1 LASSNRV
8 ISSNNETAVV
18 EFRDVH
24 LRFGEAAVLNGLD
37 LKVAAGE
44 LFVLLGRS
52 GAGKST
58 VLRLVNRLLEP
69 TAGSIRIRGEPVDVA
84 EVTALRRR
92 TGYVIQETGLFPH
105 LTVRANVGVVPRL
118 MGWEESARE
127 ARIDE
132 MLTLTG
138 LSDPG
143 LGDRFP
149 RELSGGQRQRV
160 GVARALAA
168 DPDLLLCDE
177 PFGALD
183 PITRRDMQEEFRELS
198 RRIGKTMLFVT
209 HDVAEAISLGTR
221 IGVLAGGT
229 LAFDGTPDEFRTS
242 TDPLIA
248 SLLRAELS

>member
-1 LASSNRV
+1 V
-8 ISSNNETAVV
+8 NNEAPAV
-18 EFRDVH
+18 EFRDVR
-24 LRFGEAAVLNGLD
+24 LRFGDATVLAGLH
-37 LKVAAGE
+37 LEIAAGE

-58 VLRLVNRLLEP
+58 VLRLVNRLVEP
-69 TAGSIRIRGEPVDVA
+69 DSGSVRVRGDPVEAVEA
-84 EVTALRRR
+84 TALRRR

-105 LTVRANVGVVPRL
+105 LTVRRNIDIVPRL
-118 MGWEESARE
+118 LGWETSARE
-127 ARIDE
+127 ARIDD
-132 MLTLTG
+132 LLALTG

-168 DPDLLLCDE
+168 NPDLLLCDE

-183 PITRRDMQEEFRELS
+183 PITRREMQREFKELS

-209 HDVAEAISLGTR
+209 HDVEEALSLGTR
-221 IGVLAGGT
+221 IGVLSAGT
-229 LAFDGTPDEFRTS
+229 LTFDGTPDEFRAS
-242 TDPLIA
+242 TDPLVRD
-248 SLLRAELS
+248 LEGRGLPRVEEP